1 MTTVQAFYL
10 ALGAADG
17 EEASKFVV
25 PEKRS
30 SGPLSASAISNFYGK
45 LIVPLSLVDIAA
57 MGSEQYRVR
66 YSYIASGTG
75 RCNGESIVQ
84 TIKVNGMNLIQSIR
98 AASDC

>member
-1 MTTVQAFYL
+1 M
-10 ALGAADG
+10 
-17 EEASKFVV
+17 
-25 PEKRS
+25 
-30 SGPLSASAISNFYGK
+30 
-45 LIVPLSLVDIAA
+45 PLSLVDIAA

-84 TIKVNGMNLIQSIR
+84 TVKVNGMNLIQSIR